1 MESISLEMKIY
12 ILNKSLKYK
21 ILKKILKYTEEILII
36 YLKNLIQLKII
47 LSRLDLKDCII

>member
-1 MESISLEMKIY
+1 MKIY